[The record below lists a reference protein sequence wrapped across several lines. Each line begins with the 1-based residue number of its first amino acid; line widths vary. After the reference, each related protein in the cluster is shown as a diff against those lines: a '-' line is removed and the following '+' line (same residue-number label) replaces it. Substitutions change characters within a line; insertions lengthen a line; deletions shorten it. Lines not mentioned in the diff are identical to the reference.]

1 MTDSRA
7 SDAPAPDSPAP
18 DAVRGEA
25 ARLSR
30 RLAVARERLAAA
42 ASPRAAGAP
51 ASPRGAGAPARVPTR
66 ANAQS
71 ARGSDGAGP
80 GARVDGADDEVRAL
94 LHPALDR
101 LARLAALAEALAGG
115 ELSEEAAAEAAR
127 AVSADQLVRR
137 PR

>member
-1 MTDSRA
+1 MTDPRT
-7 SDAPAPDSPAP
+7 SDAPAP

-42 ASPRAAGAP
+42 PSPRA
-51 ASPRGAGAPARVPTR
+51 AGAPARVPTR

-80 GARVDGADDEVRAL
+80 GARVEGADDEVRAL
-94 LHPALDR
+94 LHPAGDR
-101 LARLAALAEALAGG
+101 LARLAALVEALAGG

-127 AVSADQLVRR
+127 AVSADQPVRR